1 MDDIDRFVYTQLD
14 HVIRP
19 EAINGGQLDLT
30 KGTFTVNDN
39 FSVANSKKLNK
50 KSTDHSQEHDTFNQN
65 QEIDDREG

>member
-1 MDDIDRFVYTQLD
+1 MMDDIDRFVYTQLD

-50 KSTDHSQEHDTFNQN
+50 
-65 QEIDDREG
+65 